1 MSIFIASGILAQAR
15 GVNVVTCYNQNT
27 VDISGES
34 VKDVFGCEIKC
45 FEEHK
50 PDLLT
55 KAEGQYVLIKG
66 DKLLGVFSCRKEA
79 VKEGY
84 LRLGNVPFLV
94 KLIADEEQPITI
106 TSLLVQP

>member
-1 MSIFIASGILAQAR
+1 
-15 GVNVVTCYNQNT
+15 

-34 VKDVFGCEIKC
+34 VNEVFYCEIKC

-50 PDLLT
+50 PDLLA

-66 DKLLGVFSCRKEA
+66 DELLGIFSSRKEA

-94 KLIADEEQPITI
+94 KLITDEEEPVTI
-106 TSLLVQP
+106 TSLLIQP